1 MVPVLAFDIETI
13 PDTAGLAKLYALPVD
28 TPADEVAEIA
38 FQRRRASTGS
48 DFLQLH
54 VHRVL
59 VISCALRSD
68 EGFRVWSLSGE
79 DEAAN
84 VQRFFEGI
92 EKYTPQ
98 LVSWNGGGF
107 DLPVLHYRAMVQ
119 DMHEPEYHLAVYE
132 DGHAKR
138 RRLGVFADVFDD
150 SAVSALHTS
159 LF

>member
-13 PDTAGLAKLYALPVD
+13 PDTAGLAKLYALPPD
-28 TPADEVAEIA
+28 TPADQVAEIA
-38 FQRRRASTGS
+38 FQRRRVATGN
-48 DFLQLH
+48 DFLQHH

-84 VQRFFEGI
+84 VQRFFDGI

-98 LVSWNGGGF
+98 LVSCTGGGF
-107 DLPVLHYRAMVQ
+107 DLPVLHYRAMVHGISAPRYW
-119 DMHEPEYHLAVYE
+119 DTGENDRDFKWNNYL
-132 DGHAKR
+132 R
-138 RRLGVFADVFDD
+138 RFPA
-150 SAVSALHTS
+150 
-159 LF
+159 